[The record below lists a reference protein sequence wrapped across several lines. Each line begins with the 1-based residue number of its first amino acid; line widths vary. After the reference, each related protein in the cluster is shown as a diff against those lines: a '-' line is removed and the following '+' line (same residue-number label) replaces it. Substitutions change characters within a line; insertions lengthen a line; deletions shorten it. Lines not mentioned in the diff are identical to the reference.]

1 MKHSYVF
8 LFFLLQIYLLA
19 AQSEKDIQNLN
30 IQSVKTKI
38 WDADKPKN
46 NEMSINRYDKKG
58 NLIELIEF
66 DKDSIPQ
73 KWEQYTYNGAGN
85 LIEEKKL
92 DETGKIKK
100 TNTLSYNRLGK
111 KTEEIL
117 ANTDGKIIS
126 KTTYSYNGFEQ
137 KESEIKTD
145 EDGNIK
151 EKNLYEYDNKGML
164 ISKKTYNKKG
174 ELIYSKV
181 MVYGY

>member
-1 MKHSYVF
+1 MKYSCVF
-8 LFFLLQIYLLA
+8 LLFFFQISLLA

-30 IQSVKTKI
+30 IQSIKTKI

-73 KWEQYTYNGAGN
+73 KWEQYTYNNAGN
-85 LIEEKKL
+85 LIEEKRL

-100 TNTLSYNRLGK
+100 TNSLTYNRLGK
-111 KTEEIL
+111 KTEETL
-117 ANTDGKIIS
+117 SDAEGKLIS

-145 EDGNIK
+145 EGGNIK
-151 EKNLYEYDNKGML
+151 EKSVYEYDNKGML
-164 ISKKTYNKKG
+164 IAKKTYNKKG

-181 MVYGY
+181 MVYEY